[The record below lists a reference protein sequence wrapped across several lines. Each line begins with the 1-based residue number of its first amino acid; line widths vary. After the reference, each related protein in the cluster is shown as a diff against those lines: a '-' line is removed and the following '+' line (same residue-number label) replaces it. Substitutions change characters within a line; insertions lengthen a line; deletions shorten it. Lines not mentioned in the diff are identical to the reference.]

1 MVLISWTLAETTFLL
16 LVILIVCG
24 TATQGKHTSYICTS
38 QIIILANYCF
48 QNYVSP
54 HVTAVETCSGHSF
67 LASCQSDEVVVM
79 TSALYGRMSI
89 GKCVERNMGALGC
102 RSDVIDIAHNA
113 CSGRRRCELR
123 VRNPDMDRRMRAEAS
138 CANATELSRYLDA
151 EYRCQQG
158 TCAAGLLRSAG
169 FHIHNNSLVQFHVA
183 SLQFHCVLNNGTR
196 DPKQ

>member
-1 MVLISWTLAETTFLL
+1 MSL
-16 LVILIVCG
+16 
-24 TATQGKHTSYICTS
+24 
-38 QIIILANYCF
+38 
-48 QNYVSP
+48 
-54 HVTAVETCSGHSF
+54 HVTAVEVCSGHSF

-89 GKCVERNMGALGC
+89 GTCVERNMGALGC
-102 RSDVIDIAHNA
+102 RSDVIDVAHNA

-123 VRNPDMDRRMRAEAS
+123 VRNPDMDRRMRAESS

-151 EYRCQQG
+151 DYRCQQG
-158 TCAAGLLRSAG
+158 KYSRSCFEKCSAS
-169 FHIHNNSLVQFHVA
+169 FHIHNPSPVQFRVA